1 MQRLARNKKGL
12 ALLVAMFFEVVL
24 FMLVLSFFRLV
35 PVELTSARR
44 DHVKAQSYY
53 FSNAMAQQVWAWLC
67 YAEESTGNPL
77 THLTGSNTGDAIWPR
92 VYPISHPEVP
102 GFLPQVLLSGGGSP
116 NADWTAQVD
125 LYPDPNTEAGYGPHV
140 FRVKVVS
147 IFSGQPISAH
157 EYLLYQQTFAKYG
170 FFVDKPPSSGFYTA
184 MVNDVYEGEFHINGK
199 LPLYVDS
206 KLFSNFVTPVF
217 RGDVTFTA
225 PQTTNPWDS
234 VNYVS
239 GSAKPFDSAGNVIV
253 DADGTD
259 RYSKMFASGRSALR
273 LESDVAMPR
282 TDTNSELPLAKAAWF
297 GRNARTDSLAA
308 ASIAPGLNLRRLD
321 EGDLSG
327 LYIKGNVREMILDV
341 LGPTGDSLPRDP
353 DGLIQSGNPVLRI
366 QEEAQAS
373 AGQELYT
380 RVVELRDST
389 ITFTVPANSNLSVEG
404 AAPTVNPQ
412 PVPLANN
419 KTVII
424 RDPGTQ
430 GNPGPLPL
438 YQVYDGFPNG
448 VTFVDGNIGRIPSL
462 NNEAAGGST
471 VNRDYM
477 RNSTDPSSSSASLG
491 GIKGLNY
498 GAARTIGVNSA
509 HNNYI
514 RLAGDITRG
523 DAVPGQVPD
532 GRRDGLGLVA
542 YDIVVGGEIPR
553 LGDSKPF
560 YLYSLIF
567 AGRRDLNEKTQP
579 GSVIYE
585 NWDTIAGWGRLF
597 SFGSYV
603 VGNDRLWGNNGS
615 KGWMPTFRHDAALA
629 NSPPPFYPT
638 RGDYSLQSYR
648 EVALP

>member
-1 MQRLARNKKGL
+1 MRPVTQNKKAL
-12 ALLVAMFFEVVL
+12 ALLIAMFFEVVL

-35 PVELTSARR
+35 PIELNSARR

-67 YAEESTGNPL
+67 YAEESSGNPL
-77 THLTGSNTGDAIWPR
+77 AHLTGSNTGDPTWPR
-92 VYPISHPEVP
+92 VYPLSASVLP
-102 GFLPQVLLSGGGSP
+102 GFLPQIKLSEGTLDG
-116 NADWTAQVD
+116 DWTAQVF

-140 FRVKVVS
+140 FKIKVIGS
-147 IFSGQPISAH
+147 FSGHPISAH

-170 FFVDKPPSSGFYTA
+170 FFVDKPPASGFYTA

-206 KLFSNFVTPVF
+206 KLFSAFVAPVF
-217 RGDVTFTA
+217 RGDVTFTVPHA
-225 PQTTNPWDS
+225 TNPWDA
-234 VNYVS
+234 VNYAS
-239 GSAKPFDSAGNVIV
+239 GSAKPFTASGNVIV
-253 DADGTD
+253 DADGID

-282 TDTNSELPLAKAAWF
+282 TDHNSELPLAKAAWF
-297 GRNARTDSLAA
+297 GRNASTDSLAT
-308 ASIAPGLNLRRLD
+308 ASIAAGLNLRRLE
-321 EGDLSG
+321 EGNLSG
-327 LYIKGNVREMILDV
+327 LYVQGNVRELTLDV
-341 LGPTGDSLPRDP
+341 LGPGGDPLPRDA
-353 DGLIQSGNPVLRI
+353 DGLIQSGNPIMRI
-366 QEEAQAS
+366 QAEAQ

-380 RVVELRDST
+380 KVIELRDPN
-389 ITFTVPANSNLSVEG
+389 IQFVVPANSNLSMEG
-404 AAPTVNPQ
+404 APPTLSPQ
-412 PVPLANN
+412 PVPLATNT
-419 KTVII
+419 TVVV
-424 RDPGTQ
+424 RDPGTP
-430 GNPGPLPL
+430 GNPGPNPL
-438 YQVYDGFPNG
+438 YQVYEGFPNG
-448 VTFVDGNIGRIPSL
+448 VTFVDGNIGRIPAL

-477 RNSTDPSSSSASLG
+477 RNSTDPSLSTASLG
-491 GIKGLNY
+491 GLKGLNY
-498 GAARTIGVNSA
+498 GTARTIGVNSA

-553 LGDSKPF
+553 LGDNKPF

-567 AGRRDLNEKTQP
+567 AGRRDLSEKTQP

-585 NWDTIAGWGRLF
+585 NWDTITGWGRLF

-603 VGNDRLWGNNGS
+603 VGNDRLWGNNGG
-615 KGWMPTFRHDAALA
+615 KGWMPTFRHDSTLA

-638 RGDYSLQSYR
+638 RGDYNLQSYR
-648 EVALP
+648 EVTLP